1 MKKRLIFTLFLA
13 AFVVMCFAQKPCK
26 VMFYNLEN
34 FFDTI
39 NDPEVHDDEFTP
51 EGPKKWNSAKYFKK
65 LGNIERV
72 LFDIAA
78 ADKNYPAV
86 IGVSEVETRSVLE
99 DIVATPKLAP
109 GNYRI
114 VHYDSPE
121 ARGVDVAFMYRPDVF
136 KLEGSFPVKTVV
148 PQLPNF
154 KTRDILTMWGTIEN
168 EPFFFMVA
176 HWPSRLGGKDA
187 SEFKRIAV
195 GEQMRRIADSV
206 LKINPA
212 TKVVAMGDF
221 NDDPTDESIAEGLGA
236 KAKMKDLKPGDFYN
250 PFADMLK
257 AGLGT
262 LAYGDAW
269 NLFDNIVVTENLAT
283 GSEGR
288 LRLQKAPGSKFYG
301 NIFKRYYMLQK
312 ENLSWFARD
321 MIAGRGFMAIAAQNL
336 GNAAVLPTFVTSVLF
351 GVANALAVTLQ
362 TLNLPAEI
370 FMALP
375 YVVTL
380 LGLAAYSNS
389 EGNTKKLRKTA
400 KKA

>member
-99 DIVATPKLAP
+99 DSVATPKLAP

-312 ENLSWFARD
+312 EGQYKGYPLRTYVGNNFQGGYSDHFPVYIYFA
-321 MIAGRGFMAIAAQNL
+321 
-336 GNAAVLPTFVTSVLF
+336 
-351 GVANALAVTLQ
+351 
-362 TLNLPAEI
+362 
-370 FMALP
+370 
-375 YVVTL
+375 
-380 LGLAAYSNS
+380 
-389 EGNTKKLRKTA
+389 K
-400 KKA
+400 

>member
-206 LKINPA
+206 LKISSRAISTIPLPICSRRDSERWLTA
-212 TKVVAMGDF
+212 THGISSTISWSRRIWLRVPKADF
-221 NDDPTDESIAEGLGA
+221 VCRRLPDRSSTAISSSGTTCCRKRDSI
-236 KAKMKDLKPGDFYN
+236 
-250 PFADMLK
+250 
-257 AGLGT
+257 
-262 LAYGDAW
+262 
-269 NLFDNIVVTENLAT
+269 
-283 GSEGR
+283 
-288 LRLQKAPGSKFYG
+288 
-301 NIFKRYYMLQK
+301 
-312 ENLSWFARD
+312 RD
-321 MIAGRGFMAIAAQNL
+321 IPCVRTWEI
-336 GNAAVLPTFVTSVLF
+336 TFR
-351 GVANALAVTLQ
+351 AVTA
-362 TLNLPAEI
+362 TTSRCISILPNK
-370 FMALP
+370 
-375 YVVTL
+375 L
-380 LGLAAYSNS
+380 L
-389 EGNTKKLRKTA
+389 T
-400 KKA
+400 

>member
-1 MKKRLIFTLFLA
+1 MASFI
-13 AFVVMCFAQKPCK
+13 VVCFAQKPYK

-39 NDPEVHDDEFTP
+39 NDPEVRDDEFTP
-51 EGPKKWNSAKYFKK
+51 EGPKQWNSAKYNKK
-65 LGNIERV
+65 LANIERV
-72 LFDIAA
+72 LFDLAA
-78 ADKNYPAV
+78 FDRNYPAV

-109 GNYRI
+109 ADYRI

-121 ARGVDVAFMYRPDVF
+121 ARGVDVAFLYRPDVF
-136 KLEGSFPVKTVV
+136 HLEGSYPVKTEI
-148 PQLPNF
+148 PGLPNF
-154 KTRDILTMWGTIEN
+154 KTRDILTMWGKIEN

-206 LKINPA
+206 LKIDPA

-221 NDDPTDESIAEGLGA
+221 NDDPTDRSIAEGLGA
-236 KAKMKDLKPGDFYN
+236 KAKMKELEPGDFYN
-250 PFADMLK
+250 PFAAVFR

-283 GSEGR
+283 GSEGA
-288 LRLQKAPGSKFYG
+288 LKLQRSEGSKFYG
-301 NIFKRYYMLQK
+301 NIFKRHYMVQK
-312 ENLSWFARD
+312 EGSFKGYPLR
-321 MIAGRGFMAIAAQNL
+321 
-336 GNAAVLPTFVTSVLF
+336 TFVGNNF
-351 GVANALAVTLQ
+351 QG
-362 TLNLPAEI
+362 
-370 FMALP
+370 
-375 YVVTL
+375 
-380 LGLAAYSNS
+380 GYSDHFPVFIYF
-389 EGNTKKLRKTA
+389 A
-400 KKA
+400 K

>member
-1 MKKRLIFTLFLA
+1 MKKRLIFTLLMASFI
-13 AFVVMCFAQKPCK
+13 VVCFAQKPYK

-39 NDPEVHDDEFTP
+39 NDPEVRDDEFTP
-51 EGPKKWNSAKYFKK
+51 EGPKQWNSAKYNKK
-65 LGNIERV
+65 LANIERV
-72 LFDIAA
+72 LFDLAA
-78 ADKNYPAV
+78 FDRNYPAV

-109 GNYRI
+109 ADYRI

-121 ARGVDVAFMYRPDVF
+121 ARGVDVAFLYRPAVF
-136 KLEGSFPVKTVV
+136 ELEGSRAVKTEI
-148 PQLPNF
+148 PGLPNF
-154 KTRDILTMWGTIEN
+154 KTRDILTMWGKIEN

-206 LKINPA
+206 LKADPA

-221 NDDPTDESIAEGLGA
+221 NDDPTDRSLAEGLGA
-236 KAKMKDLKPGDFYN
+236 KAKMKELEPGDFFN
-250 PFADMLK
+250 PFAAVFR

-283 GSEGR
+283 GSEGA
-288 LRLQKAPGSKFYG
+288 LKLQRSEGSKFYG
-301 NIFKRYYMLQK
+301 NIFKRHYMVQK
-312 ENLSWFARD
+312 EGSFKGYPLR
-321 MIAGRGFMAIAAQNL
+321 
-336 GNAAVLPTFVTSVLF
+336 TFVGNNF
-351 GVANALAVTLQ
+351 QG
-362 TLNLPAEI
+362 
-370 FMALP
+370 
-375 YVVTL
+375 
-380 LGLAAYSNS
+380 GYSDHFPVFIYF
-389 EGNTKKLRKTA
+389 A
-400 KKA
+400 K

>member
-13 AFVVMCFAQKPCK
+13 AFVVMCFAQKPYK

-51 EGPKKWNSAKYFKK
+51 EGPKKWNSAKYYKK

-72 LFDIAA
+72 LFDVAA

-236 KAKMKDLKPGDFYN
+236 KAKMKDLKPGDFTI
-250 PFADMLK
+250 PLPICSRRDSERWLTATHGISSTISWSRRIWLRVPKADFVCRRLPDRSST
-257 AGLGT
+257 AISSSGT
-262 LAYGDAW
+262 
-269 NLFDNIVVTENLAT
+269 TCC
-283 GSEGR
+283 R
-288 LRLQKAPGSKFYG
+288 
-301 NIFKRYYMLQK
+301 KRD
-312 ENLSWFARD
+312 SIRD
-321 MIAGRGFMAIAAQNL
+321 IPCVRTWEI
-336 GNAAVLPTFVTSVLF
+336 TFR
-351 GVANALAVTLQ
+351 AVTA
-362 TLNLPAEI
+362 TTSRCISILPNK
-370 FMALP
+370 
-375 YVVTL
+375 L
-380 LGLAAYSNS
+380 L
-389 EGNTKKLRKTA
+389 T
-400 KKA
+400 

>member
-1 MKKRLIFTLFLA
+1 MKKRLIFTLLMASFI
-13 AFVVMCFAQKPCK
+13 VVCFAQKPYK

-39 NDPEVHDDEFTP
+39 NDPEVRDDEFTP
-51 EGPKKWNSAKYFKK
+51 EGPKQWNSAKYNKK
-65 LGNIERV
+65 LANIERV
-72 LFDIAA
+72 LFDLAA
-78 ADKNYPAV
+78 FDRNYPAV

-109 GNYRI
+109 ADYRI

-121 ARGVDVAFMYRPDVF
+121 ARGVDVAFLYRPAVF
-136 KLEGSFPVKTVV
+136 ELEGSRAVKTEI
-148 PQLPNF
+148 PGLPNF
-154 KTRDILTMWGTIEN
+154 KTRDILTMWGKIEN

-206 LKINPA
+206 LKADPA

-221 NDDPTDESIAEGLGA
+221 NDDPNDRSLAEGLGA
-236 KAKMKDLKPGDFYN
+236 KAKMKELEPGDFFN
-250 PFADMLK
+250 PFAAVFR

-283 GSEGR
+283 GSEGA
-288 LRLQKAPGSKFYG
+288 LKLQRSEGSKFYG
-301 NIFKRYYMLQK
+301 NIFKRHYMVQK
-312 ENLSWFARD
+312 EGSFKGYPLR
-321 MIAGRGFMAIAAQNL
+321 
-336 GNAAVLPTFVTSVLF
+336 TFVGNNF
-351 GVANALAVTLQ
+351 QG
-362 TLNLPAEI
+362 
-370 FMALP
+370 
-375 YVVTL
+375 
-380 LGLAAYSNS
+380 GYSDHFPVFIYF
-389 EGNTKKLRKTA
+389 A
-400 KKA
+400 K